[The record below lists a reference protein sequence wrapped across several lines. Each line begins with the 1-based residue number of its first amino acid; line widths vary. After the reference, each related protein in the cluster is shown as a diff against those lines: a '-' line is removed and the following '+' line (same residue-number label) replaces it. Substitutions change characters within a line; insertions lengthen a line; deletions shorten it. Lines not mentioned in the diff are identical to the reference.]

1 MVICKNRFLYIFIL
15 PTFFLEGDEPIV
27 SSLLKRITVFV
38 ADEQISPR
46 VIENHT
52 FFLKKLYM
60 YTLKSHC
67 RFLSLA
73 SKKNSK

>member
-15 PTFFLEGDEPIV
+15 QHFLEGDEPIV